1 MMNGTMVW
9 ERCRMKLK
17 ELNKAA
23 WIRVIILAIGFALS
37 SGGFIWLFSLSWRLG
52 LCVFLIL
59 WGEGI
64 MKKVGKKS

>member
-1 MMNGTMVW
+1 
-9 ERCRMKLK
+9 MKLK

-23 WIRVIILAIGFALS
+23 WIRVITLVIGLALS
-37 SGGFIWLFSLSWRLG
+37 LGGFIWLFSLSWRLG

-64 MKKVGKKS
+64 MKKAGEKS